1 MITISRGVL
10 LVTLAAVG
18 LSMTAVAQTE
28 FRAAGHGVIT
38 ATGTPGCQF
47 TAAGCAVSSRGT
59 LQGALIGDA
68 TFESSLTVAWF
79 AATPN
84 GAGGYCAPASG
95 TVDVMSEHGTLKL
108 QEQGTV
114 CEVGATAS
122 QAPHTF
128 NATFYILGGTGRF
141 ADLQGTGTAVSSD
154 DGHGKILAHLDGTVA
169 TLGSEEGPSPG
180 TQTP

>member
-1 MITISRGVL
+1 MVAISRGVL
-10 LVTLAAVG
+10 LVIVATVLLSVAA
-18 LSMTAVAQTE
+18 AAQTE

-38 ATGTPGCQF
+38 ATGAPGCQF

-59 LQGALIGDA
+59 LQGTLIGDA
-68 TFESSLTVAWF
+68 TFVSSLTVAWS

-95 TVDVMSEHGTLKL
+95 TVDVTSEHGALRL

-122 QAPHTF
+122 QAPHTL

-154 DGHGKILAHLDGTVA
+154 DGRGKILAHLDGTVA
-169 TLGSEEGPSPG
+169 ALGSEDAPSPG
-180 TQTP
+180 AQTP